1 MSKEESENEN
11 ESEDED
17 ENYSLIQQSLN
28 YGIVDQDSKYWDD
41 VEEIGEN
48 EILKYK
54 ISKIKI
60 FSTKNEENEVILG
73 VEVTYSNRLTGE
85 TKNFT
90 NHIGTQPVFDTKE
103 MNLKSNEYLSDF
115 FIKCDFKNDFITE
128 LGYGTTK
135 KNKILI
141 GSEEG
146 KEQNIETN
154 GGEYIIIG
162 IYGCYNERLDGIGFY
177 YVKQKDYFNKMYQSY
192 FIIRYL
198 TKKDSKFKQEWEKK
212 YKELPI
218 QYQYIWKTVN
228 LPDTIFSGIIK
239 YC

>member
-1 MSKEESENEN
+1 MSKEESENESN
-11 ESEDED
+11 DEDED
-17 ENYSLIQQSLN
+17 YSLIQQSLN
-28 YGIVDQDSKYWDD
+28 YGIVDQESKYWDD

-48 EILKYK
+48 DILKYK

-60 FSTKNEENEVILG
+60 FSTKHEENEIILG
-73 VEVTYSNRLTGE
+73 VEVTYTNRLTGE

-90 NHIGTQPVFDTKE
+90 NHIGTEPLFDTKE
-103 MNLKSNEYLSDF
+103 MNLKSTEYLSDF
-115 FIKCDFKNDFITE
+115 YIKCDFKNDCITK

-141 GSEEG
+141 GSEED

-154 GGEYIIIG
+154 GGDYIIVG
-162 IYGCYNERLDGIGFY
+162 IFGCHDKKLDGIGY
-177 YVKQKDYFNKMYQSY
+177 YYIKQKDYFNKIYQSY

-198 TKKDSKFKQEWEKK
+198 TKKDNTFKNEWEKK

-218 QYQYIWKTVN
+218 QYQYIWRTIN

>member
-1 MSKEESENEN
+1 MSKEESENESN
-11 ESEDED
+11 DEDED
-17 ENYSLIQQSLN
+17 EDYLLIQQSLN
-28 YGIVDQDSKYWDD
+28 YGIVDQESKYWDD

-48 EILKYK
+48 DILKYK

-60 FSTKNEENEVILG
+60 FSTKNEEKELILG
-73 VEVTYSNRLTGE
+73 IEVTYTNRLTGE
-85 TKNFT
+85 AKSIA
-90 NHIGTQPVFDTKE
+90 NHIGTEPLFDTKE
-103 MNLKSNEYLSDF
+103 INLKSNEYLSDF
-115 FIKCDFKNDFITE
+115 YIKCDFKNDYITE

-146 KEQNIETN
+146 KEQNIDTN
-154 GGEYIIIG
+154 GGENIIVG
-162 IYGCYNERLDGIGFY
+162 IFGCFNKRLDGIGFY
-177 YVKQKDYFNKMYQSY
+177 YVKQKDYFNKIYQSY
-192 FIIRYL
+192 YILRYL
-198 TKKDSKFKQEWEKK
+198 TKKDSNFKKKWEKK

-218 QYQYIWKTVN
+218 QYQYIWRTIN